1 MPLYRFIVHDGY
13 VSSPELRTSTLP
25 DDDSAW
31 DYGET
36 IIRALL
42 QSDLSAEESRLMVI
56 AEGSRVVASIAFNLK
71 ALRTKRTLQ

>member
-1 MPLYRFIVHDGY
+1 MPLYRFVVQGGRAS
-13 VSSPELRTSTLP
+13 VLRTSTLP
-25 DDDSAW
+25 DDDCAW

-42 QSDLSAEESRLMVI
+42 ESGLSDEESRLMVI
-56 AEGSRVVASIAFNLK
+56 EQGSRVVASIAFNLA

>member
-1 MPLYRFIVHDGY
+1 MPLYRFIVNDGY
-13 VSSPELRTSTLP
+13 VSSPERITSTLP

-42 QSDLSAEESRLMVI
+42 QSDLNTEESRLMVI
-56 AEGSRVVASIAFNLK
+56 AEGNRVVASIAFNLK
-71 ALRTKRTLQ
+71 ALRTKRTLR